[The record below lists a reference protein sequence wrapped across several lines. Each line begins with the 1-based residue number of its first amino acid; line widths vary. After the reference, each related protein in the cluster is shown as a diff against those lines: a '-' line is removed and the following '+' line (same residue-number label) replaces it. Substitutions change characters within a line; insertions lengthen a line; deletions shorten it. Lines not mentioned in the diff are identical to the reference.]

1 MPSRTESRARHT
13 ERVHDRFDDVP
24 RTPDRVGAHRAEN
37 PRAASWRL
45 FVGALVA
52 VVVIVGIGVIGTL
65 VAESKGSGTAGSGAT
80 DPNVV
85 VPIVDT
91 TYSVLVFNGSGVSGA
106 AETAA
111 QQVIARGWPTAQ
123 VTTGNAAATANETI
137 VYYASEDAH
146 AAALGLG
153 EIVGAT
159 DVQLNASYPFA
170 GVPAT
175 QLTVVLGADQGTAS
189 VAPTP

>member
-1 MPSRTESRARHT
+1 M
-13 ERVHDRFDDVP
+13 
-24 RTPDRVGAHRAEN
+24 
-37 PRAASWRL
+37 
-45 FVGALVA
+45 
-52 VVVIVGIGVIGTL
+52 
-65 VAESKGSGTAGSGAT
+65 
-80 DPNVV
+80 
-85 VPIVDT
+85 
-91 TYSVLVFNGSGVSGA
+91 LVFNGSGVSGA

-175 QLTVVLGADQGTAS
+175 QLTVVLGADQATAS
-189 VAPTP
+189 VAPAP